1 MQGGFPGGSMVKN
14 PPVNAGD
21 NGLIPGVGRS
31 HIQWSSKAHV
41 PQLPR
46 LCSGAWEL
54 QLLSPCAAVTKVL
67 AP

>member
-31 HIQWSSKAHV
+31 HIHWSSEARV
-41 PQLPR
+41 PQLLR

-54 QLLSPCAAVTKVL
+54 QLLSPRAAITKVL